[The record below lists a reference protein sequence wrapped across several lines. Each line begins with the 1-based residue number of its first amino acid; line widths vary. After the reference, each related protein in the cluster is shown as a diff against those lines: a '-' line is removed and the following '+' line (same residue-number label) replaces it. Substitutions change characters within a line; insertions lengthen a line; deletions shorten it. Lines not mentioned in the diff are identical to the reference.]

1 LSILEITIVTSYF
14 PPEIGAASNRIKNM
28 SEALSDKFDFVHVL
42 CPLPNYPKGEI
53 FKNYKGKFQ
62 IKESIGNINVYRYWL
77 YSSISN
83 NLFKRILSMFS
94 FAFTLWFY
102 AMNFNQI
109 KKSKWVVIQNS
120 PLLISFSSII
130 LFKFIFRRKIALNVS
145 DLWPLSAL
153 ELGVIKKGKFYDFLE
168 WIEKFNYS
176 NSDLI
181 LGQSN
186 EILQHVGGKVQ
197 KRSLLYRNLPK
208 YNTNNSL
215 NTREFGDFK
224 IVYAGLLGVA
234 QGIFDIIQ
242 KINFNK
248 LGVEFHI
255 YGEGNELSK
264 ILNFIE
270 NNPNSNI
277 KYNGSLSKEDLLK
290 VLPTYHASIV
300 PLTTYIKG
308 AVPSKIFELVDL
320 CIPILLL
327 GEGEASNLI
336 KDWGVGYVC
345 KPQNFDVLEK
355 NIKRIKKSN
364 IEYNVLCQNCEIVSS
379 KELDFDAQIENL
391 LKIIK

>member
-1 LSILEITIVTSYF
+1 MEITIVTSYF
-14 PPEIGAASNRIKNM
+14 TPEIGAASNRLKNM
-28 SEALSDKFDFVHVL
+28 SEALSDRFDFVHVL
-42 CPLPNYPKGEI
+42 CPLPNYPKGKI
-53 FKNYKGKFQ
+53 FKNYRGKFQ
-62 IKESIGNINVYRYWL
+62 IKESIGNINVHRYWI
-77 YSSISN
+77 YSSISSN
-83 NLFKRILSMFS
+83 IFKRILSMFS
-94 FAFTLWFY
+94 FAFSLWFY
-102 AMNFNQI
+102 AINFNQI
-109 KKSKWVVIQNS
+109 KKSKWVIIQNS

-153 ELGVIKKGKFYDFLE
+153 ELGVIKKGKFYDLLE
-168 WIEKFNYS
+168 WFEKFNYN

-186 EILQHVGGKVQ
+186 EILQHVTAKVQ
-197 KRSLLYRNLPK
+197 KQILLYRNLPK
-208 YNTNNSL
+208 YKTKKSL
-215 NTREFGDFK
+215 NKKDFSDFK

-248 LGVEFHI
+248 LDVVFHI
-255 YGEGNELSK
+255 YGEGYELSR

-320 CIPILLL
+320 SIPVLLL
-327 GEGEASNLI
+327 GEGEASKLI
-336 KDWGVGYVC
+336 EDWGVGYVC
-345 KPQNFDVLEK
+345 KPQNFNMLEK
-355 NIKRIKKSN
+355 NIKKIKKSN
-364 IEYNVLCQNCEIVSS
+364 IEYNILCQNCEIASNR
-379 KELDFDAQIENL
+379 ELDFDTQIENL
-391 LKIIK
+391 IKIIK